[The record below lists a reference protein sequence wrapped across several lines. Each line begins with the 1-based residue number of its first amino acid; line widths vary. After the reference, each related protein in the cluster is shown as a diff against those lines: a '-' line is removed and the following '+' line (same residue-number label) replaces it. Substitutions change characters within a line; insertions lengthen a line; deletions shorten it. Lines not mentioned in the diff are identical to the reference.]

1 MLHFIS
7 AWLRH
12 TFPFDLLSE
21 SDSFLFSDGTLGSPS
36 SGALGSPSS
45 GVLESPSYA
54 ITAGS
59 TSSVTLG
66 SPCSVTTGTPSS
78 GGFKSSSDSRTSF
91 WKSNL
96 RQRSEAHE
104 TDSDN
109 ATSSNGQTL
118 DKKASRILPKTAESM
133 LIKGLNGLNSE
144 TENET
149 IGAVEKDIPLTK
161 LFDSSRVGDNEIN
174 LKEGIEMK
182 AEGKSELEET
192 GGFSVEETKQ
202 NKIKESPVQ
211 KMRKILEKSPRKRKQ
226 IALCENLC
234 VQI

>member
-1 MLHFIS
+1 M
-7 AWLRH
+7 RH

-54 ITAGS
+54 VTAGS

-66 SPCSVTTGTPSS
+66 SPCSVTTGTLSS

-96 RQRSEAHE
+96 RQSSEAHE

-109 ATSSNGQTL
+109 ATNSNGQTL
-118 DKKASRILPKTAESM
+118 DKEASRIMPKTAESM
-133 LIKGLNGLNSE
+133 LPKGLNGVNSE
-144 TENET
+144 TESET
-149 IGAVEKDIPLTK
+149 IGAVEKDLPLNK
-161 LFDSSRVGDNEIN
+161 LFDSSRVGDSEIN
-174 LKEGIEMK
+174 SKEEMEIK
-182 AEGKSELEET
+182 ADFKSELDET
-192 GGFSVEETKQ
+192 GGSSVEETKQ
-202 NKIKESPVQ
+202 NEIKESPVQ
-211 KMRKILEKSPRKRKQ
+211 KMRKILEKSPRKCKQ
-226 IALCENLC
+226 IALREILC
-234 VQI
+234 VQV